1 MFKGFRLRCK
11 AASAIGV
18 VVLSILA
25 AACENRAASVT
36 NTNANTNAG
45 PAEPPK
51 MSDFSAA
58 RAFEHMKIM
67 CELGPRPSGSAA
79 IGKAQDYIQSELKS
93 YGLKVVEDPFPAKT
107 PRGTVPMK
115 NIIAELP
122 GEKADLVLITGHYDT
137 KRQAGFIGANDGA
150 SSTAAV
156 LETAR
161 VLAKTRPEYT
171 LWFVFFDGEEA
182 VVEWEGTDN
191 TYGSRR
197 LVSRMQADGS
207 LSRVR
212 AMILYDMIGDKSLD
226 LKRDAESSPWLV
238 DSIWNTAKRIGAAK
252 FFLANETAIEDDHVP
267 FRNEGIAAVDL
278 IDFNYGPNHEYWHSS
293 QDTLDKVS
301 GESVKIVGD
310 VVLNSLPEIF
320 KQLNNPRPNA
330 QPRIPQ

>member
-1 MFKGFRLRCK
+1 MFRHFRLRCR
-11 AASAIGV
+11 AASVIGLI
-18 VVLSILA
+18 VLSILA

-36 NTNANTNAG
+36 NTNAS
-45 PAEPPK
+45 PAESPK
-51 MSDFSAA
+51 ASDFSAA
-58 RAFEHMKIM
+58 RAFEHMKTM

-79 IGKAQDYIQSELKS
+79 IAKAQDYIKSELKS
-93 YGLKVVEDPFPAKT
+93 YGLKIVEDPFSAKT

-122 GEKADLVLITGHYDT
+122 GEKAEMVLITGHYDT
-137 KRQAGFIGANDGA
+137 KRQAGFVGANDGA

-182 VVEWEGTDN
+182 VVEWSAMQGMDN

-197 LVSRMQADGS
+197 LVSEMQADGS

-212 AMILYDMIGDKSLD
+212 AMILYDMIGDKNLN
-226 LKRDAESSPWLV
+226 LKRDAESSAWLV
-238 DSIWNTAKRIGAAK
+238 DSIWNTARRTGAGK
-252 FFLANETAIEDDHVP
+252 FFLANETAVEDYHVP
-267 FRNEGIAAVDL
+267 FRNEGISAVDL
-278 IDFNYGPNHEYWHSS
+278 IDFDYGPNHEYWHTS

-310 VVLNSLPEIF
+310 VVLISLPEIF
-320 KQLNNPRPNA
+320 KQLNNPRPNP

>member
-1 MFKGFRLRCK
+1 MFKGFRLGCR

-18 VVLSILA
+18 VALGILA
-25 AACENRAASVT
+25 AACENRTASVT
-36 NTNANTNAG
+36 DTHSSQ
-45 PAEPPK
+45 PDPPK
-51 MSDFSAA
+51 ASDFSAA
-58 RAFEHMKIM
+58 RAFEHMKVM

-79 IGKAQDYIQSELKS
+79 IGKAQDYIQKELKS
-93 YGLKVVEDPFPAKT
+93 YGLKVVEDPFIAKT

-122 GEKADLVLITGHYDT
+122 GEKPEMVLITGHYDT

-150 SSTAAV
+150 SSAAAV

-197 LVSRMQADGS
+197 LVSEMQSDGS

-212 AMILYDMIGDKSLD
+212 AMILYDMIGDKDLD
-226 LKRDAESSPWLV
+226 LKRDAESSAWLV
-238 DSIWNTAKRIGAAK
+238 DSIWNTARRIGSAK
-252 FFLANETAIEDDHVP
+252 FFLANETAVEDDHVP
-267 FRNEGIAAVDL
+267 FRNEGISAVDL

-310 VVLNSLPEIF
+310 VVLSSLPEIF
-320 KQLNNPRPNA
+320 KQLNSPRPNH
-330 QPRIPQ
+330 QPRVPQ